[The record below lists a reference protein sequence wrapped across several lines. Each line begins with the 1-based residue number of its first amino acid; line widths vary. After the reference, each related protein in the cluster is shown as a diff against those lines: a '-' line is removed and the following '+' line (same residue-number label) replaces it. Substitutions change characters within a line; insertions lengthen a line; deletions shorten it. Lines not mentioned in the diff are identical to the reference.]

1 MGEWSNGVLECW
13 SGGVT
18 IQANAERRTVTV
30 NAEGRTVAH
39 LNEETFSL
47 VTSLN
52 GIRNCGST
60 GSPAK
65 IF

>member
-18 IQANAERRTVTV
+18 IQANAERRTI

-52 GIRNCGST
+52 GIRSCGST
-60 GSPAK
+60 VSPAK